1 LSRAFRVLVLGGYGH
16 FGGRICRALAAEPNV
31 VLIIAGRRSKAARA
45 FAQTLSAA
53 ARARSECTELDHASP
68 EFSRALAALNPH
80 LVIHTS
86 GPFQGAGYTVA
97 HAAINAGA
105 HYIDLADAREF
116 VAGIG
121 ALDEAARDA
130 GVMVVSGASTLPA
143 LSAAVVEANLHE
155 FQRLEAVEISIAPG
169 QRTPRG
175 VATIAAVLSYCGK
188 PFKVLQ
194 EGQWRTAYGW
204 MDLHHHCYPRLG
216 CRWLARCNVPDLEL
230 FPNRYPTLNTM
241 RFDAALEI
249 GLLQFGFWVLA
260 ALRRCGIVHDW
271 SAYSRLLLRMGSWF
285 DWLGSEVGG
294 MHVEMRGVGEG
305 DGGGKPKT
313 VVWNLV
319 ARRGHGPEIPCIAAI
334 VLARKLAGEFARGVV
349 GERGATPCMGLMTL
363 EEFGAAVA
371 HLDIAWETHV
381 VMAP

>member
-16 FGGRICRALAAEPNV
+16 FGGRICRTLAAEPDIA
-31 VLIIAGRRSKAARA
+31 LIIAGRRLEAARA
-45 FAQTLSAA
+45 FVQTLRPV
-53 ARARSECTELDHASP
+53 ARERCECAELDYASSQ
-68 EFSRALAALNPH
+68 FACTLAALKPD

-97 HAAINAGA
+97 HAAINARA

-121 ALDEAARDA
+121 ALDTAARGA
-130 GVMVVSGASTLPA
+130 GVLVVSGASTLPA

-194 EGQWRTAYGW
+194 DGQWRTAYGW
-204 MDLHHHCYPRLG
+204 MDLHHHCYPRFG
-216 CRWLARCNVPDLEL
+216 CRWLARCDVPDLEL
-230 FPNRYPTLNTM
+230 FPKRYPTLNTM

-260 ALRRCGIVHDW
+260 ALTRWGIVHEW
-271 SAYSRLLLRMGSWF
+271 SAYARLLLRMGSWF
-285 DWLGSEVGG
+285 DWMGSEVGG
-294 MHVEMRGVGEG
+294 MHVEMRGIG
-305 DGGGKPKT
+305 DDGRPKT

-334 VLARKLAGEFARGVV
+334 VLARKLASEFARGIA
-349 GERGATPCMGLMTL
+349 GPRGAMPCMGLMTL

-371 HLDIAWETHV
+371 HLDIAWETHA